1 MRAPELLREMW
12 ATTWAS
18 KVSSALMAIV
28 VATMCF
34 AALTT
39 VGRAVAAAAD
49 ITQRMEQAGARRLS
63 VVDNRQEGFVNPRT
77 LAVVRQ
83 LSTVETA
90 NAIGVPFDVVN
101 GHVGRGGIR
110 VAAWPVLGD
119 LTTTA
124 TLIRGRWPQPGE
136 AIVSTTQL
144 GKLSFGDPV
153 GYLTTPDGLEQYPVV
168 GSFASKAPF
177 EDLGAGVI
185 VAATAGDPGREL
197 RVVITSVDAARST
210 VRSVMAVLAPTQV
223 EGVAVESPTAI
234 AETARDIA
242 SQQASYGRS
251 LLVLILAVG
260 GVFVAAVALADVL
273 IRRRDLGRRRTLG
286 ITRADLTVLV
296 TGRTLITSLAGAI
309 LGCLTGWLVNT
320 SGGQP
325 TPLAFAAAVGILA
338 TVAAVTSALPPAIYA
353 TRLDPVEVL
362 RTP

>member
-1 MRAPELLREMW
+1 VRLRELLRETW
-12 ATTWAS
+12 AATWAS

-34 AALTT
+34 AALMT
-39 VGRAVAAAAD
+39 VGRTAAAAAD
-49 ITQRMEQAGARRLS
+49 IAQRMEQAGARRLS
-63 VVDNRQEGFVNPRT
+63 VVDTRQQGFVNPRT

-83 LSTVETA
+83 LSTVQSA
-90 NAIGVPFDVVN
+90 NALGVPFDVVN
-101 GHVGRGGIR
+101 GQIGRGGMR
-110 VAAWPVLGD
+110 VAAWPLLGD

-144 GKLSFGDPV
+144 GKLSFGEPV

-168 GSFASKAPF
+168 GSFAPKAPF

-185 VAATAGDPGREL
+185 VGATSTTPGREL
-197 RVVITSVDAARST
+197 RVVITSVDAARPT
-210 VRSVMAVLAPTQV
+210 VTSVMAVLAPAQM
-223 EGVAVESPTAI
+223 EGVTVESPTAI

-242 SQQASYGRS
+242 NQQASYGRS
-251 LLVLILAVG
+251 LLLMILAVG
-260 GVFVAAVALADVL
+260 GFFVAAVVLADVL

-296 TGRTLITSLAGAI
+296 TGRTLITSLVGAI
-309 LGCLTGWLVNT
+309 LGCLTGWLVNAA
-320 SGGQP
+320 GGQP

-338 TVAAVTSALPPAIYA
+338 TLAAIVSAIPPAIYA
-353 TRLDPVEVL
+353 TKLDPVDVL